1 MPKTEAETPLYEPI
15 ASDGTPEKGAGCVPL
30 LAQHKKKAL
39 AVALGVACTI
49 GVVVAVAMPH
59 KSTGDAGGS
68 HAPSSGPCGGATC
81 LPTHSS
87 CSKICPGCDTLPCDC
102 PPVDG
107 HAACWPGSGLHN
119 TPDHGCN
126 CFAQLGFCNGTK
138 PEYKPGVECPSCWPE
153 DNHACDC
160 FASLGFCGPG
170 TDGPPFGIAG
180 DFDSFVL
187 ARFWDPPA
195 ARHDAPVPRTNLSLH
210 GVWPQ
215 YDKYMCDEEVLGTP
229 TVQPCQP
236 DKKASGHG
244 WPQYCGAEHATNW
257 QVLSEIEPTVRA
269 HFFAQWAE
277 YAPGYNNDP
286 SFATHEWIK
295 HGTCATPAPPSGEYS
310 RADVVAMQQRYFEM
324 QIRLMEV
331 RRRITHGVS
340 APRLLLLGPLCAD

>member
-1 MPKTEAETPLYEPI
+1 
-15 ASDGTPEKGAGCVPL
+15 
-30 LAQHKKKAL
+30 
-39 AVALGVACTI
+39 
-49 GVVVAVAMPH
+49 MPH
-59 KSTGDAGGS
+59 KSKGDAGVS

-195 ARHDAPVPRTNLSLH
+195 ARHAHPRRQR
-210 GVWPQ
+210 P
-215 YDKYMCDEEVLGTP
+215 P
-229 TVQPCQP
+229 
-236 DKKASGHG
+236 
-244 WPQYCGAEHATNW
+244 
-257 QVLSEIEPTVRA
+257 A
-269 HFFAQWAE
+269 H
-277 YAPGYNNDP
+277 
-286 SFATHEWIK
+286 
-295 HGTCATPAPPSGEYS
+295 
-310 RADVVAMQQRYFEM
+310 
-324 QIRLMEV
+324 
-331 RRRITHGVS
+331 RRRPRQRGQHRATRQTQCTPN
-340 APRLLLLGPLCAD
+340 PRLTGIDI

>member
-126 CFAQLGFCNGTK
+126 C
-138 PEYKPGVECPSCWPE
+138 EC
-153 DNHACDC
+153 DNHRGIPATHLTNTTVVITRRLRP
-160 FASLGFCGPG
+160 AGLLQKWNQARVQAGRRMSL
-170 TDGPPFGIAG
+170 
-180 DFDSFVL
+180 VL
-187 ARFWDPPA
+187 AR
-195 ARHDAPVPRTNLSLH
+195 R
-210 GVWPQ
+210 Q
-215 YDKYMCDEEVLGTP
+215 
-229 TVQPCQP
+229 
-236 DKKASGHG
+236 
-244 WPQYCGAEHATNW
+244 
-257 QVLSEIEPTVRA
+257 
-269 HFFAQWAE
+269 
-277 YAPGYNNDP
+277 
-286 SFATHEWIK
+286 
-295 HGTCATPAPPSGEYS
+295 
-310 RADVVAMQQRYFEM
+310 
-324 QIRLMEV
+324 
-331 RRRITHGVS
+331 
-340 APRLLLLGPLCAD
+340 PRLRLLRVAGLLRPRNGRSAVWHSRGFRQLRAGALLGPTGSPTRRAGAADEP